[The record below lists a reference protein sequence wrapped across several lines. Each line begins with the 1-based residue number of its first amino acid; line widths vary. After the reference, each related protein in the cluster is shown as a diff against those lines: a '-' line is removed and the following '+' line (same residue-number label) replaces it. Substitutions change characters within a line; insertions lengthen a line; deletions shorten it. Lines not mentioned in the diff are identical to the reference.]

1 MEGAG
6 GEKNQY
12 AMQWRWQIEQVYRE
26 KEKKINMAFL
36 AIRLQKPGKQMLTFT
51 HSNTTSG
58 LLEFVIDSFTVLTEE
73 SRYLDS
79 CLTLGRMAPLPESRS
94 NRAVKTLGGRNNSH
108 RSCGQTRQ
116 L

>member
-1 MEGAG
+1 MV
-6 GEKNQY
+6 
-12 AMQWRWQIEQVYRE
+12 QVYRE

-36 AIRLQKPGKQMLTFT
+36 SFRLQKPEKQMPTFS

-79 CLTLGRMAPLPESRS
+79 CLTLGLALPLLESQQES
-94 NRAVKTLGGRNNSH
+94 S
-108 RSCGQTRQ
+108 
-116 L
+116 